1 MSLDK
6 HHDHEHDPEYEHDDD
21 DRRDDSDGECHG
33 HTDDAPHGVCE
44 RCHRNPAS
52 VQVTIMS
59 EQGKMAERWL
69 CMQCAG
75 DLPHL
80 SPGEISPEALQD
92 LIAQLMD
99 TKAIEE
105 IAEKVFNRRNAE
117 KTEDESEDE
126 ERPKLFC
133 GNCGYAFLRC
143 KQTGMVGCEH
153 CYTAFAEEM
162 KDDLPVDGGMEPRHR
177 GHTPEQGAAVS
188 LRAVATAR
196 LRDLNKQLRRAVANE
211 DYLLAARLRDEIKT
225 IQL

>member
-6 HHDHEHDPEYEHDDD
+6 HHDHDHEHDDD
-21 DRRDDSDGECHG
+21 DPRDDADGEG
-33 HTDDAPHGVCE
+33 EDRPDEAPHGLCE
-44 RCHRNPAS
+44 RCHRNPAT

-117 KTEDESEDE
+117 KTPAEPEDE
-126 ERPKLFC
+126 EHPKLFC
-133 GNCGYAFLRC
+133 GSCGYAFLRC
-143 KQTGMVGCEH
+143 RQTGMVGCEH

-162 KDDLPVDGGMEPRHR
+162 TDDLPVDEGMEPQHR
-177 GHTPEQGAAVS
+177 GHRPELGAAVS
-188 LRAVATAR
+188 QRAIATAR
-196 LRDLNKQLRRAVANE
+196 LRDLNKQLRRAVADE

-225 IQL
+225 IRL

>member
-6 HHDHEHDPEYEHDDD
+6 HHDHEHDDDD
-21 DRRDDSDGECHG
+21 PRDDADGEG
-33 HTDDAPHGVCE
+33 EDRPDEAPHGLCE
-44 RCHRNPAS
+44 RCHRNPAT

-105 IAEKVFNRRNAE
+105 IAEKVFNRRHAE
-117 KTEDESEDE
+117 KPPPEPEDEDH
-126 ERPKLFC
+126 PKLFC
-133 GNCGYAFLRC
+133 GSCGYAFLRC

-162 KDDLPVDGGMEPRHR
+162 KDDLPVDTDMEPQHR
-177 GHTPEQGAAVS
+177 GHTPDQGAAVS
-188 LRAVATAR
+188 QRAIATAR
-196 LRDLNKQLRRAVANE
+196 LRDLNKQLRRGVAEE

-225 IQL
+225 IRL